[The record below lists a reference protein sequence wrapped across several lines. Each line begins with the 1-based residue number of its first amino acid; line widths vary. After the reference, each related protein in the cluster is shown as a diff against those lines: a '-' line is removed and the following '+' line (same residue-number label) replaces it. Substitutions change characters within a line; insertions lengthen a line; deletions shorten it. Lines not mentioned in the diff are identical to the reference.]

1 VRNLPPLHA
10 IRAFEAAAR
19 RLSFNR
25 AAEELHVTP
34 SAVSH
39 QIRALEEQ
47 LGTRL
52 FDRLT
57 RRVALT
63 PEGQALL
70 PPIQSAL
77 DQIDAAIRRIASKPD
92 DGSLTVQAS
101 PNFATEWLVPRLLG
115 FQAEHPDIEVKL
127 MTTRGHD
134 GLRLDFD
141 QIDLAV
147 WYGNGTWPDVQCE
160 RLLREELVPVCSPEL
175 LEGEQSLTAPEDLRD
190 ATLIHV
196 LMRIGQWRNWLE
208 AAGVEGVDP
217 ERGPKFQNTPLAL
230 EAAMAGMGVAIANRA
245 FVTDHLRD
253 GRLVIP
259 FDRDLPSA
267 SAYYLIYP
275 KRGLQRPSARAFR
288 EWVFDVLDSERDGG
302 LALHQDLPGRRPG
315 RS

>member
-1 VRNLPPLHA
+1 MRDLPPLHA
-10 IRAFEAAAR
+10 VRAFEAAAR
-19 RLSFNR
+19 HLSFNR

-39 QIRALEEQ
+39 QIRTLEEQ

-52 FDRLT
+52 FERLT
-57 RRVALT
+57 RRVVLSRD
-63 PEGQALL
+63 GQALL

-77 DQIDAAIRRIASKPD
+77 DQMDGAFRRIRAARD

-115 FQAEHPDIEVKL
+115 FQDEHPEIEVKL
-127 MTTRGHD
+127 MTTRGRD
-134 GLRLDFD
+134 GLRVDFE
-141 QIDLAV
+141 QVDLAV
-147 WYGNGTWPDVQCE
+147 WYGNGSWPDVACE
-160 RLLREELVPVCSPEL
+160 KLLREELVPVCSPEL
-175 LEGEQSLTAPEDLRD
+175 VRGENPLTAPEHLRD

-208 AAGVEGVDP
+208 AAGVHGVDP

-230 EAAMAGMGVAIANRA
+230 EAAMAGLGVAIANRA
-245 FVTDHLRD
+245 FVADHLRD

-259 FDRDLPSA
+259 FEQDLPTE

-275 KRGLQRPSARAFR
+275 KQGLQRPSAVAFR
-288 EWVFDVLDSERDGG
+288 QWVLDVLESERDGG
-302 LALHQDLPGRRPG
+302 VALHEDLPGKRRSG
-315 RS
+315 D

>member
-1 VRNLPPLHA
+1 MRNLPPLEA
-10 IRAFEAAAR
+10 VRAFEAAAR
-19 RLSFNR
+19 HLSFNR

-39 QIRALEEQ
+39 RIRALEER
-47 LGTRL
+47 LGARL

-57 RRVALT
+57 RRVVLT
-63 PEGQALL
+63 REGQALL
-70 PPIQSAL
+70 APIQSAL
-77 DQIDAAIRRIASKPD
+77 DQMDAAFRRVRSAGD

-115 FQAEHPDIEVKL
+115 FQDEHPDIEVKL

-134 GLRLDFD
+134 GLRLDFENV
-141 QIDLAV
+141 DLAV
-147 WYGNGTWPDVQCE
+147 WYGNGKWPDVTAE
-160 RLLREELVPVCSPEL
+160 KLLREELVPVCSPEL
-175 LEGEQSLTAPEDLRD
+175 LEGDPPLATPEDLRE

-208 AAGVEGVDP
+208 SAGVEGVDP

-230 EAAMAGMGVAIANRA
+230 EAAMAGLGVAIANRA
-245 FVTDHLRD
+245 FVADHLRD

-259 FDRDLPSA
+259 FEQDLPSE

-275 KRGLQRPSARAFR
+275 RSGLRRASARAFR
-288 EWVFDVLDSERDGG
+288 QWILDVLESEQGGG
-302 LALHQDLPGRRPG
+302 LAPHEHLPGRLPRPV
-315 RS
+315 

>member
-1 VRNLPPLHA
+1 MRNLPPLDA
-10 IRAFEAAAR
+10 VRAFEAAAR
-19 RLSFNR
+19 HLSFNR

-39 QIRALEEQ
+39 RIRTLEER

-57 RRVALT
+57 RRVVLT
-63 PEGQALL
+63 GDGQVLL
-70 PPIQSAL
+70 APIQSAL
-77 DQIDAAIRRIASKPD
+77 DQMDTAFQRVRGGRD

-115 FQAEHPDIEVKL
+115 FQDEHPGIEVKL

-134 GLRLDFD
+134 GRRLDFEN
-141 QIDLAV
+141 IDLAI
-147 WYGNGTWPDVQCE
+147 WYGNGRWPDVTSE
-160 RLLREELVPVCSPEL
+160 KLLREELVPVCSPEL
-175 LEGEQSLTAPEDLRD
+175 LSGDQPLATPADLRK

-208 AAGVEGVDP
+208 AAGVEGADP

-230 EAAMAGMGVAIANRA
+230 EAAMAGLGVAIANRA
-245 FVTDHLRD
+245 FVADHLRD

-259 FDRDLPSA
+259 FEQDLPSE

-275 KRGLQRPSARAFR
+275 RNGLQRGSARAFR
-288 EWVFDVLDSERDGG
+288 QWLMDVLESERRIGPV
-302 LALHQDLPGRRPG
+302 LHEQLPGRRPG
-315 RS
+315 GP